1 MICILFEISIEL
13 SFRSKTIP
21 KDASPLMLQDLIEKV
36 MILKKAVEREKKQ
49 VATSSVLA
57 DQLRYEAFDYQLW
70 CLCLVPS
77 FVCLVACLLVS
88 VLTT

>member
-1 MICILFEISIEL
+1 MLGPSLISSPCCSTAKCQLVTDTHINVL

-49 VATSSVLA
+49 TTTSSVLA
-57 DQLRYEAFDYQLW
+57 DQLR
-70 CLCLVPS
+70 
-77 FVCLVACLLVS
+77 
-88 VLTT
+88 